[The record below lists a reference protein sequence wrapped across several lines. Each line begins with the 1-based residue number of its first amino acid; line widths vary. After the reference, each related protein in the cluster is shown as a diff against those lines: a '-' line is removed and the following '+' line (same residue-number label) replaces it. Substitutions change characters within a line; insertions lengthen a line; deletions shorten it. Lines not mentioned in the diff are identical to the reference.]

1 MNSCFENGCNMEN
14 GLRMYKDYYNMGS
27 GRLLNTYFL
36 VNVPWV
42 KAIIDEF
49 GVCNV
54 NVLSSFSHC

>member
-14 GLRMYKDYYNMGS
+14 GLRMYKDYNMGS